1 MKNKEIAG
9 LSEEMFGF
17 TPKIEDDKIL
27 YFEDAAAEYEA
38 LYTGVG
44 VRFPVNTFVLKLT
57 GKDVLDFLHRITT
70 NALNDLKEGES
81 RKTIFTNEKGRIL
94 DSVLVIRKMDFVLL
108 IGNLPKKETITA
120 WINKYVIMDD
130 VHIEDHTENYT
141 VLELSGGQMPVFTT
155 LLLGN
160 KYESQKENFAQ
171 SYDELVPG
179 LEVIIRRGLHN
190 RLNVLLCFDHALL
203 PDVLNLF
210 LAIKNIFEYRFIG
223 SIASDR
229 FRIDQGIP
237 DIYELSDDFNPYE
250 ANIIHEVNFKKGCY
264 IGQEVIARLDTYD
277 KVQRVLTA
285 VELHPEEAYT
295 VPLPVFNSEDKEI
308 GRVTTVQK
316 FEDGKVRGLA
326 IIRKNFLNNGHELYV
341 AAKDTKLPI
350 SHSDLPLRKIVL

>member
-1 MKNKEIAG
+1 MKNKELAE
-9 LSEEMFGF
+9 LTAEMFGV
-17 TPKIEDDKIL
+17 TPKIEDGKIA
-27 YFEDAAAEYEA
+27 YFEDASAEYEA

-70 NALNDLKEGES
+70 NALIDLKAGEC

-94 DSVLVIRKMDFVLL
+94 DSVLVFRKEEFVLL
-108 IGNLPKKETITA
+108 IGSLSKQEIITA

-130 VHIEDHTENYT
+130 VHVEDFTDKFT

-155 LLLGN
+155 LLLGS
-160 KYESQKENFAQ
+160 KYESQKENIAQ

-179 LEVIIRRGLHN
+179 LEVIIRKGLYN
-190 RLNVLLCFDHALL
+190 RLNVLLCFEHALL
-203 PDVLNLF
+203 PEVLNLF
-210 LAIKNIFEYRFIG
+210 LAIKNIFDYKFIG
-223 SIASDR
+223 TVASDR

-277 KVQRVLTA
+277 KVQRILTA
-285 VELHPEEAYT
+285 VEFNPDGGCTL
-295 VPLPVFNSEDKEI
+295 PLPVYNSDNQEV
-308 GRVTTVQK
+308 GRVTSVQK

-326 IIRKNFLNNGHELYV
+326 IIRKNFLNNGHALHLLKKE
-341 AAKDTKLPI
+341 TKVPI
-350 SHSDLPLRKIVL
+350 NHFDLPLRKIIL